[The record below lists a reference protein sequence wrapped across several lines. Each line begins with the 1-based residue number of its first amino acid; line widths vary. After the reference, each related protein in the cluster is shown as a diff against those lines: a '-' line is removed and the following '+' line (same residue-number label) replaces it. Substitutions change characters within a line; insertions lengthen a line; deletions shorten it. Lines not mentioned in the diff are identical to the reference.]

1 MKEKRMKWKIAI
13 LVWMLVFGLSGSIWI
28 DQQWTDPQK
37 ELWVLQ
43 AEPEQTEQETW
54 SWWTLLYERP
64 NPERLPVKVS
74 FWFAK
79 NT

>member
-1 MKEKRMKWKIAI
+1 MKEKGMRWKITI

-28 DQQWTDPQK
+28 DQQWINPQT
-37 ELWVLQ
+37 ES
-43 AEPEQTEQETW
+43 EQTEQETW